1 MFYFPIN
8 IGLLSS
14 SQLTPY
20 FFRGGGPTTNQTNL
34 SPSSPPDQPSVLPAV
49 PGTEAWQWQVT
60 KKMVG
65 KEDDLEQDLPLM
77 DLGLS
82 WAGQS
87 AHLGILRMDFFRF

>member
-1 MFYFPIN
+1 M
-8 IGLLSS
+8 
-14 SQLTPY
+14 
-20 FFRGGGPTTNQTNL
+20 
-34 SPSSPPDQPSVLPAV
+34 LPAV

-65 KEDDLEQDLPLM
+65 KEDDVEQDLPLM

-87 AHLGILRMDFFRF
+87 AHFGWIYFRF